1 LILKQYPNQK
11 VRLLLNFSQSK
22 ENQGL
27 MKKLIYFLL
36 SISLFLSCK
45 QKEEIAP
52 VLPTLKG
59 FTVESS
65 LPNLTAKTDYT
76 LTYTNDKLSNLQ
88 KTDVI
93 EKDGVLKTY
102 PTVNNV
108 ITYGTYDTYKI
119 VSGTDNSSTSKMIYN
134 AEKFNGEFNITI
146 YSDKN
151 FQTLFYMERNT
162 NDKVSKYELVKPIVI
177 GSNGIVSPILPNTYI
192 RYEYDANGN
201 AVKVFQKIDGFTNEF
216 LTNEYTYDANPN
228 PNKALVWIF
237 RLVGYGAVLASSES
251 NNNILTAKNYSQGTL
266 ISETITVY
274 TYDANTK
281 LPLAAITSG
290 KSYNPNTTIGSSK
303 TAYKY

>member
-1 LILKQYPNQK
+1 
-11 VRLLLNFSQSK
+11 
-22 ENQGL
+22 

-36 SISLFLSCK
+36 SISFFLSCK
-45 QKEEIAP
+45 ENEQIAP

-108 ITYGTYDTYKI
+108 ITYGTFDTYKI
-119 VSGTDNSSTSKMIYN
+119 VSDAGNSSTSKMTYN
-134 AEKFNGEFNITI
+134 AEKMNGEFNITI

-151 FQTLFYMERNT
+151 FQTLFSMERNT
-162 NDKVSKYELVKPIVI
+162 SDKVSKYELVKPIVI
-177 GSNGIVSPILPNTYI
+177 GSNGVVSPILPNTYV
-192 RYEYDANGN
+192 RYEYDSNGN
-201 AVKVFQKIDGFTNEF
+201 AIKVFQKIDGFTNEF
-216 LTNEYTYDANPN
+216 LANEYTYDVNPN
-228 PNKALVWIF
+228 PNKALVWVF
-237 RLVGYGAVLASSES
+237 RMVGYGAVLASSES
-251 NNNILTAKNYSQGTL
+251 NNNILTAKNYSQGVL
-266 ISETITVY
+266 ISETNTVY
-274 TYDANTK
+274 TYDATTK
-281 LPLAAITSG
+281 LPIVATTSG
-290 KSYNPNTTIGSSK
+290 KSYNPNTMIGSSK